1 VIGKKDSTVVHD
13 LKGLSEI
20 LKILNPGDT
29 ISITF
34 LRAGKEITA
43 KTKVVAK

>member
-1 VIGKKDSTVVHD
+1 MIEIDFIVVHD

-20 LKILNPGDT
+20 LKLLNPGDK

-43 KTKVVAK
+43 KPKVVAK

>member
-1 VIGKKDSTVVHD
+1 MGDKAYVQALQHLYSKNK
-13 LKGLSEI
+13 L
-20 LKILNPGDT
+20 LNPGDT

-34 LRAGKEITA
+34 LRAGKEINA